1 MIKIGIIGG
10 SGLENP
16 DILEG
21 AQKFSVETPYGD
33 PSSPLVLGKI
43 GGVNVVLLSRHGN
56 GHAITPTG
64 VNNRAN
70 IYALKEIGCT
80 HLIVTT
86 ACGSLKE
93 EICRGDLV
101 ILDQF
106 IDFTKHRAL
115 TFFDEFP
122 GGGAEHAKHT
132 AMAEPFSEEL
142 RRVLIETANELN
154 IKHHKTGTVITIE
167 GNRFSTRAES
177 IMFKSWGADVINM
190 SVAPECILANE
201 VGLPYA
207 AIAMAT
213 DYDSWKSDEFSVDWE
228 DILKVFS
235 QNVEKATQLLVKA
248 VSKIGGNDSIK
259 SKIRT
264 IANWPKDGVMFRDIT
279 TLLKDPEGLKI
290 CINNFYERYKNLDID
305 VIASIDA
312 RGFIL
317 GSVLAYKLG
326 VGFVPIRKKGKLPAE
341 VETEEYMKEYG
352 LDELAIHKDAI
363 ESGQKVLIIDD
374 LLATGGTAIA
384 SANLVKKVGGQVV
397 ELAFIVDLPDL
408 GGSQKLKGIG
418 YSVYC
423 QTSFEGE

>member
-21 AQKFSVETPYGD
+21 AQKLSVETPYGD
-33 PSSPLVLGKI
+33 PSSSLTLGKI
-43 GGVNVVLLSRHGN
+43 NGVNVVLLSRHGS

-80 HLIVTT
+80 HIIVTT
-86 ACGSLKE
+86 ACGSLRE
-93 EICRGDLV
+93 EIGRGDLV

-122 GGGAEHAKHT
+122 GDGAENAQHI
-132 AMAEPFSEEL
+132 AMAEPFSEDL
-142 RRVLIETANELN
+142 RKVLIETARELN
-154 IKHHKTGTVITIE
+154 IKHHESGTVITIE

-177 IMFKSWGADVINM
+177 KMFKSWGADVINM

-201 VGLPYA
+201 AGLPYA

-213 DYDSWKSDEFSVDWE
+213 DYDSWKADEDSADWS

-235 QNVEKATQLLVKA
+235 QNVERATRLLIRS
-248 VSKIGGNDSIK
+248 VSKVGGDDSIK

-290 CINNFYERYKNLDID
+290 CIDNFYDHYKDVDID
-305 VIASIDA
+305 VIASMDA

-352 LDELAIHKDAI
+352 PDELSIHKDAI
-363 ESGQKVLIIDD
+363 ETGQRVLIIDD
-374 LLATGGTAIA
+374 LLATGGTALA
-384 SANLVKKVGGQVV
+384 SARLVEKVGGQIV

-408 GGSQKLKGIG
+408 GGSQKLKEAGHSI
-418 YSVYC
+418 YF
-423 QTSFEGE
+423 QTNFEGE